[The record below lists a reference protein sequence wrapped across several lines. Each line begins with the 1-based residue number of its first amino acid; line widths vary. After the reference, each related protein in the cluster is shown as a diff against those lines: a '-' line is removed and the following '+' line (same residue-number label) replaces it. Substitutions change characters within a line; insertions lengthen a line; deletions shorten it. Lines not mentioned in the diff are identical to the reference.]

1 MQIKTLE
8 CFVVVAEEMNFHR
21 AAERLG
27 VTQPAISKRIGGL
40 EAELGIDLFIRERRG
55 IAGLTAAGQCYL
67 EDVSNILAEIDRT
80 TLLLPSI
87 SSGKTGLLR
96 LGICEAVS
104 SMILLRILA
113 VLRHSLPDI
122 ALAFREILPS
132 EMPLAMQR
140 KEIDLGFGFQANGVA
155 DLRYEWLWSEALM
168 IAAPVGTTVAD
179 GDGLVSRIGE
189 LDFYIGTNSTDPH
202 VQDRLA
208 AAVLRIADPPPRV
221 IGLAQRSTTITLTA
235 AGIGMTL
242 LPASFAQL
250 GLAGIELE
258 PLPGAKIEVGM
269 LYRRND
275 DNRSLRAALEVIRRE
290 ARNVAG

>member
-1 MQIKTLE
+1 MQIQALE

-27 VTQPAISKRIGGL
+27 VTQPAISKRIGAL
-40 EAELGIDLFIRERRG
+40 EAELGIDLFVRERRG
-55 IAGLTAAGQCYL
+55 IAGLTAAGQRYL
-67 EDVSNILAEIDRT
+67 EDVGNILAEIDRT

-132 EMPLAMQR
+132 EMPLAIRR
-140 KEIDLGFGFQANGVA
+140 KEIDLGFGFLADGAA

-168 IAAPVGTTVAD
+168 IAGPAGTAIAH
-179 GDGLVSRIGE
+179 GDGPVPETGG

-202 VQDRLA
+202 AQDHLA
-208 AAVLRIADPPPRV
+208 TAVLRITDPPPRI
-221 IGLAQRSTTITLTA
+221 IGLAQRSTTITLAA

-250 GLAGIELE
+250 GLAGIELV
-258 PLPGAKIEVGM
+258 PLPGARIEVGV
-269 LYRRND
+269 LYRSDD
-275 DNRSLRAALEVIRRE
+275 DNRSLRDALAVIKRE
-290 ARNVAG
+290 ARDVAG